1 MIIIKQIYTY
11 KMEQNREIR
20 SIARAFTTNGRTVS
34 GYAIR
39 FNEDSAFMGFTERI
53 NPSALP
59 ASMLENADI
68 FAYFNHD
75 WSKVLART
83 PNSLKLDLRDDG
95 LYYEF
100 EAPNTQDGNDLLEH
114 IKRGEMYGTSFAF
127 SLPEDGSG
135 EVWTKQEDGTYMREI
150 IMFDALYEISPVYT
164 PAYPT
169 TSVSARCLEHVRKLE
184 EQNMKEDEKDELEKD
199 KPQNEESKADES
211 KEQEKQKEQDKPV
224 ESVES
229 ESCESKPDESKS
241 CGDKPDESKS
251 CGDKPDE
258 TKSCGDKPD
267 ECKSCDNEPD
277 EPDEPCEGPQ
287 CDKDDDYKENIS
299 NRNKMK
305 KQFSLLKAINDIA
318 NNNSLDAVS
327 RAVINAGAD
336 EMRSAGQS
344 FSGQIQLP
352 VESRAAVTVTNEHDD
367 VIEVQ
372 FADLLTPLRA
382 KNVLVAAG
390 AKYMSGLIGDVQVP
404 IMGAGNVTWEGEV
417 ASAKEA
423 GYTFTSKKLQP
434 KRLTAYVDISKQFL
448 VQDSIGAEQAI
459 RADIVAAIN
468 SKLEST
474 ILGSAQGST
483 TTPAGIFYG
492 QTPKKITTFKDI
504 CDLEASIEDA
514 NVIGEC
520 KYVMSNKAKAALR
533 NMPKSSKSTQLVMEN
548 GEVDGTP
555 VLNTSNVEAQNIAY
569 GDWNN
574 LAIGQWGSIDLVV
587 DPYTLAKDGQVRIVI
602 NAFFDAVTLRPEA
615 FAFGTTQNG

>member
-1 MIIIKQIYTY
+1 
-11 KMEQNREIR
+11 MEQNREIR
-20 SIARAFTTNGRTVS
+20 SIARTFTTNGRTVS

-53 NPSALP
+53 SPSALP

-83 PNSLKLDLRDDG
+83 PNSLKLDLRNDG

-135 EVWTKQEDGTYMREI
+135 EVWTKQEDGTYLREI

-169 TSVSARCLEHVRKLE
+169 TSVSARCLEYVRNTE

-199 KPQNEESKADES
+199 NPQNEESKTNES
-211 KEQEKQKEQDKPV
+211 EEQEKQKEQDKPV
-224 ESVES
+224 ESAESKSYES
-229 ESCESKPDESKS
+229 EPDESKPDESKPDES
-241 CGDKPDESKS
+241 KACGVKPDESKS
-251 CGDKPDE
+251 
-258 TKSCGDKPD
+258 S
-267 ECKSCDNEPD
+267 DNEPD
-277 EPDEPCEGPQ
+277 EQDEPDEPD
-287 CDKDDDYKENIS
+287 DKDDDYKENIS

-318 NNNSLDAVS
+318 NNRSLDAAS
-327 RAVINAGAD
+327 QAVINAGAD

-352 VESRAAVTVTNEHDD
+352 VESRAAVTVTDEHDD
-367 VIEVQ
+367 VIEVE

-533 NMPKSSKSTQLVMEN
+533 NMAKSSKSTQLVMEN

-574 LAIGQWGSIDLVV
+574 LAIGQWGAIDLVV

-602 NAFFDAVTLRPEA
+602 NAFFDAITLRPEA
-615 FAFGTTQNG
+615 FAFGTTQTA

>member
-1 MIIIKQIYTY
+1 
-11 KMEQNREIR
+11 MEQNREIR
-20 SIARAFTTNGRTVS
+20 SIARAFTTNGRIVS

-53 NPSALP
+53 SPSALP

-83 PNSLKLDLRDDG
+83 PNSLKLDLRSDG

-135 EVWTKQEDGTYMREI
+135 EVWTKQEDGTYLREI
-150 IMFDALYEISPVYT
+150 VMFDALYEISPVYT

-184 EQNMKEDEKDELEKD
+184 EQNMNEDDKLKDGKSVDEPKD
-199 KPQNEESKADES
+199 TSMDEPKDNENK
-211 KEQEKQKEQDKPV
+211 KEQDKPV
-224 ESVES
+224 ESVDSKSCETKPDES
-229 ESCESKPDESKS
+229 KSYDNDQDESKPDESKS
-241 CGDKPDESKS
+241 Y
-251 CGDKPDE
+251 
-258 TKSCGDKPD
+258 
-267 ECKSCDNEPD
+267 DNEPD
-277 EPDEPCEGPQ
+277 DMDDPDEPY
-287 CDKDDDYKENIS
+287 DKDDDYKENIS

-318 NNNSLDAVS
+318 NNRSLDAAS
-327 RAVINAGAD
+327 QAVINAGAD

-352 VESRAAVTVTNEHDD
+352 VESRAAVTVTDEHDD
-367 VIEVQ
+367 VIEVE

-533 NMPKSSKSTQLVMEN
+533 NMPKSTKSTQLVMEN

-574 LAIGQWGSIDLVV
+574 LAIGQWGAIDLVV

-615 FAFGTTQNG
+615 FAFGTTQNA

>member
-1 MIIIKQIYTY
+1 
-11 KMEQNREIR
+11 MEQNREIR

-59 ASMLENADI
+59 SSMLENADI

-83 PNSLKLDLRDDG
+83 PKSLKLDLRDDG

-169 TSVSARCLEHVRKLE
+169 TSVSARCLEYVRNTE
-184 EQNMKEDEKDELEKD
+184 EQNMKEDEKDELEAGKT
-199 KPQNEESKADES
+199 ADPNES

-241 CGDKPDESKS
+241 CGDKPDE
-251 CGDKPDE
+251 

-267 ECKSCDNEPD
+267 ESKSCDNEPD

-318 NNNSLDAVS
+318 HNRSLDAVS
-327 RAVINAGAD
+327 QAVINAGAD

-344 FSGQIQLP
+344 FTGQIQLP
-352 VESRAAVTVTNEHDD
+352 VESRAAVTVTDEHDD

-423 GYTFTSKKLQP
+423 GYTFSSKKLQP

>member
-1 MIIIKQIYTY
+1 
-11 KMEQNREIR
+11 MEQNREIR

-53 NPSALP
+53 SPSALP

-135 EVWTKQEDGTYMREI
+135 EVWTKQEDGTYLREI
-150 IMFDALYEISPVYT
+150 VMFDALYEISPVYT

-169 TSVSARCLEHVRKLE
+169 TSVSARCLEYVRKLE
-184 EQNMKEDEKDELEKD
+184 EQNMNEDDKLKDGKSVDEPKD
-199 KPQNEESKADES
+199 TSMDEPKDNENK
-211 KEQEKQKEQDKPV
+211 KEQDKPV
-224 ESVES
+224 ESVDSKSCETKPDES
-229 ESCESKPDESKS
+229 KSYDNDQDESKPDESKS
-241 CGDKPDESKS
+241 Y
-251 CGDKPDE
+251 
-258 TKSCGDKPD
+258 
-267 ECKSCDNEPD
+267 DNEPD
-277 EPDEPCEGPQ
+277 DMDDPDEPY
-287 CDKDDDYKENIS
+287 DKDDDYKENIS

-318 NNNSLDAVS
+318 NNRSLDAAS
-327 RAVINAGAD
+327 QAVINAGAD

-352 VESRAAVTVTNEHDD
+352 VESRAAVTVTDEHDD
-367 VIEVQ
+367 VIEVE

-533 NMPKSSKSTQLVMEN
+533 NMAKSSKSTQLVMEN

-574 LAIGQWGSIDLVV
+574 LAIGQWGAIDLVV

-615 FAFGTTQNG
+615 FAFGTTQNA

>member
-1 MIIIKQIYTY
+1 
-11 KMEQNREIR
+11 MEQNREIR

-53 NPSALP
+53 SPSALP

-83 PNSLKLDLRDDG
+83 PKSLKLDLRNDG

-135 EVWTKQEDGTYMREI
+135 EVWTKQEDGTYLREI
-150 IMFDALYEISPVYT
+150 VMFDALYEISPVYT

-169 TSVSARCLEHVRKLE
+169 TSVSARCLEYVRNTE
-184 EQNMKEDEKDELEKD
+184 EQNMKENEKDELEKD
-199 KPQNEESKADES
+199 KPSEPNESQDN
-211 KEQEKQKEQDKPV
+211 EKQKEQDKPV
-224 ESVES
+224 ESAES
-229 ESCESKPDESKS
+229 KSCESDPDESKPDESKS
-241 CGDKPDESKS
+241 CGYKPDETKACGDKPDESKS
-251 CGDKPDE
+251 C
-258 TKSCGDKPD
+258 
-267 ECKSCDNEPD
+267 DNEPD
-277 EPDEPCEGPQ
+277 EMDEPCEGPQ

-318 NNNSLDAVS
+318 NNRSLDAVS
-327 RAVINAGAD
+327 QAVINAGAD

-417 ASAKEA
+417 ASAQEA

-492 QTPKKITTFKDI
+492 QTPKTITTFKDI

-615 FAFGTTQNG
+615 FAFGTTQNA

>member
-1 MIIIKQIYTY
+1 
-11 KMEQNREIR
+11 MEQNREIR

-53 NPSALP
+53 SPSALP

-83 PNSLKLDLRDDG
+83 PNSLKLDLRNDG

-150 IMFDALYEISPVYT
+150 IMFETIYEISPVYT

-169 TSVSARCLEHVRKLE
+169 TSVSARCLEYVRNTE

-199 KPQNEESKADES
+199 NPQNEESKANES
-211 KEQEKQKEQDKPV
+211 EEQEKQKEQDKPV
-224 ESVES
+224 ESTES
-229 ESCESKPDESKS
+229 KSCESDKDESKS
-241 CGDKPDESKS
+241 CGNEPDEQKS
-251 CGDKPDE
+251 CG
-258 TKSCGDKPD
+258 
-267 ECKSCDNEPD
+267 NEPD
-277 EPDEPCEGPQ
+277 EPKDEYKQMEEPQ
-287 CDKDDDYKENIS
+287 PDKDEDKKENIS

-318 NNNSLDAVS
+318 NNRSLDAAS
-327 RAVINAGAD
+327 QAVINAGAD

-352 VESRAAVTVTNEHDD
+352 VESRAAVTVTDEHDD
-367 VIEVQ
+367 VIEVE

-417 ASAKEA
+417 ASAQEA

-492 QTPKKITTFKDI
+492 KSPKTITTFKDI

-574 LAIGQWGSIDLVV
+574 LAIGQWGAIDLVV

>member
-1 MIIIKQIYTY
+1 
-11 KMEQNREIR
+11 MEQNREIR

-53 NPSALP
+53 SPSALP

-75 WSKVLART
+75 WGKVLART
-83 PNSLKLDLRDDG
+83 PNSLKLDLRSDG

-135 EVWTKQEDGTYMREI
+135 EVWTKQEDGTYLREI
-150 IMFDALYEISPVYT
+150 VMFDTLYEISPVYT

-169 TSVSARCLEHVRKLE
+169 TSVSARCLEYVRKLE
-184 EQNMKEDEKDELEKD
+184 EQNMNEDDKLKDGKQVDEPKD
-199 KPQNEESKADES
+199 TSMDEPKDNENK
-211 KEQEKQKEQDKPV
+211 KEQYKPV
-224 ESVES
+224 ESVDS
-229 ESCESKPDESKS
+229 KSCETEPDESKS
-241 CGDKPDESKS
+241 CGNEPDESKPDESKS

-258 TKSCGDKPD
+258 TKSC
-267 ECKSCDNEPD
+267 DNEPD
-277 EPDEPCEGPQ
+277 EPDEPY
-287 CDKDDDYKENIS
+287 DKDDDYKENIS

-318 NNNSLDAVS
+318 NNRSLDAVS
-327 RAVINAGAD
+327 QAVINAGAD

-352 VESRAAVTVTNEHDD
+352 VESRAAVTVTDEHDD
-367 VIEVQ
+367 VIEVE

-434 KRLTAYVDISKQFL
+434 KRLTAYVDISTQFL
-448 VQDSIGAEQAI
+448 VQDSIRAEQAI

-492 QTPKKITTFKDI
+492 KTPKKITTFKDI

-533 NMPKSSKSTQLVMEN
+533 NMAKSNKSTQLVMEN

-574 LAIGQWGSIDLVV
+574 LAIGQWGSIDLIV

-615 FAFGTTQNG
+615 FAFGTTQTA

>member
-1 MIIIKQIYTY
+1 
-11 KMEQNREIR
+11 MEQNREIR

-169 TSVSARCLEHVRKLE
+169 TSVSARCLEYVRNTE

-199 KPQNEESKADES
+199 KSNASE
-211 KEQEKQKEQDKPV
+211 EQEKQKEQDKPV

-241 CGDKPDESKS
+241 CGDKPDE
-251 CGDKPDE
+251 

-267 ECKSCDNEPD
+267 ESKSCDNDPDDPD
-277 EPDEPCEGPQ
+277 EMDEPCEGPQ

-318 NNNSLDAVS
+318 HNRSLDAVS
-327 RAVINAGAD
+327 QAVINAGAD

-344 FSGQIQLP
+344 FTGQIQLP
-352 VESRAAVTVTNEHDD
+352 VESRAAVTVTDEHDD

-423 GYTFTSKKLQP
+423 GYTFSSKKLQP

-474 ILGSAQGST
+474 ILGSAQGNT

>member
-1 MIIIKQIYTY
+1 
-11 KMEQNREIR
+11 MEQNREIR

-53 NPSALP
+53 SPSALP

-83 PNSLKLDLRDDG
+83 PNSLKLDLRNDG

-169 TSVSARCLEHVRKLE
+169 TSVSARCLEYVRNTE
-184 EQNMKEDEKDELEKD
+184 EQNM
-199 KPQNEESKADES
+199 NEEDKLKDGKPVDEPKDTS
-211 KEQEKQKEQDKPV
+211 MDEPKDDENKKEQDKPV

-229 ESCESKPDESKS
+229 KSDDDKDE
-241 CGDKPDESKS
+241 DEQNDAQPK
-251 CGDKPDE
+251 
-258 TKSCGDKPD
+258 
-267 ECKSCDNEPD
+267 D
-277 EPDEPCEGPQ
+277 EPKADQDQPSEEPQP
-287 CDKDDDYKENIS
+287 DKDEDKKENIS

-318 NNNSLDAVS
+318 NNRSLDAAS
-327 RAVINAGAD
+327 QAVINAGAD

-352 VESRAAVTVTNEHDD
+352 VESRAAVTVTDEHDD
-367 VIEVQ
+367 VIEVE

-417 ASAKEA
+417 ASAQEA

-492 QTPKKITTFKDI
+492 QSPKTITTFKDI

-574 LAIGQWGSIDLVV
+574 LAIGQWGAIDLVV

>member
-1 MIIIKQIYTY
+1 
-11 KMEQNREIR
+11 MEQNREIR

-184 EQNMKEDEKDELEKD
+184 EQNMKEDEKDKMEAGKT
-199 KPQNEESKADES
+199 ADPNES

-241 CGDKPDESKS
+241 CGDKPDE
-251 CGDKPDE
+251 

-267 ECKSCDNEPD
+267 ESKSCDNDMDEPD
-277 EPDEPCEGPQ
+277 EPDDQDEPCEGPK

-318 NNNSLDAVS
+318 NNRSLDAVS
-327 RAVINAGAD
+327 QAVINAGAD

-352 VESRAAVTVTNEHDD
+352 VESRAAVTVTDEHDD

-423 GYTFTSKKLQP
+423 GYTFSSKKLQP

-492 QTPKKITTFKDI
+492 QSPKKITTFKDI

-602 NAFFDAVTLRPEA
+602 NAFFDAITLRPEA

>member
-1 MIIIKQIYTY
+1 
-11 KMEQNREIR
+11 MEQNREIR

-169 TSVSARCLEHVRKLE
+169 TSVSARCLEYVRNTE
-184 EQNMKEDEKDELEKD
+184 EQNMKEDEKDEMEAGKT
-199 KPQNEESKADES
+199 ADPNES

-241 CGDKPDESKS
+241 CGDKPDE
-251 CGDKPDE
+251 

-267 ECKSCDNEPD
+267 ESKSCNNDPDEMDEPD

-318 NNNSLDAVS
+318 NNRSLDAVS
-327 RAVINAGAD
+327 QAVINAGAD

-352 VESRAAVTVTNEHDD
+352 VESRAAVTVTDEHDD

-492 QTPKKITTFKDI
+492 QTPKTIATFKDI

>member
-1 MIIIKQIYTY
+1 
-11 KMEQNREIR
+11 MEQNREIR

-53 NPSALP
+53 SPSALP

-83 PNSLKLDLRDDG
+83 PNSLKLDLRNDG

-184 EQNMKEDEKDELEKD
+184 EQNMKEDEKDEMEAGKT
-199 KPQNEESKADES
+199 ADPNES

-241 CGDKPDESKS
+241 Y
-251 CGDKPDE
+251 
-258 TKSCGDKPD
+258 
-267 ECKSCDNEPD
+267 DNEPD
-277 EPDEPCEGPQ
+277 EMDEPCEGPK

-318 NNNSLDAVS
+318 NNRSLDAVS
-327 RAVINAGAD
+327 QAVINAGAD

-352 VESRAAVTVTNEHDD
+352 VESRAAVTVTDEHDD

>member
-1 MIIIKQIYTY
+1 
-11 KMEQNREIR
+11 MEQNREIR

-241 CGDKPDESKS
+241 CGDKPDE
-251 CGDKPDE
+251 

-267 ECKSCDNEPD
+267 ESKSCDNEMDEPD

-318 NNNSLDAVS
+318 NNRSLDAVS
-327 RAVINAGAD
+327 QAVINAGAD

-352 VESRAAVTVTNEHDD
+352 VESRAAVTVTDEHDD

-423 GYTFTSKKLQP
+423 GYTFSSKKLQP

-555 VLNTSNVEAQNIAY
+555 VLNTSNIEAQNIAY

>member
-1 MIIIKQIYTY
+1 
-11 KMEQNREIR
+11 MEQNREIR

-169 TSVSARCLEHVRKLE
+169 TSVSARCLEYVRNTE
-184 EQNMKEDEKDELEKD
+184 EQNMKEDEKDEMEAGKT
-199 KPQNEESKADES
+199 ADPNES

-241 CGDKPDESKS
+241 CV
-251 CGDKPDE
+251 DKPDE
-258 TKSCGDKPD
+258 TKSCESKPD
-267 ECKSCDNEPD
+267 ESKSCDNDPDEMD
-277 EPDEPCEGPQ
+277 EPDEPCEGPK

-318 NNNSLDAVS
+318 NNRSLDAVS
-327 RAVINAGAD
+327 QAVINAGAD

-615 FAFGTTQNG
+615 FAFGTTQNS

>member
-1 MIIIKQIYTY
+1 
-11 KMEQNREIR
+11 MEQNREIR

-169 TSVSARCLEHVRKLE
+169 TSVSARCLEYVRNTE

-229 ESCESKPDESKS
+229 ESCESKPDE
-241 CGDKPDESKS
+241 
-251 CGDKPDE
+251 
-258 TKSCGDKPD
+258 TKSCDY
-267 ECKSCDNEPD
+267 EPD
-277 EPDEPCEGPQ
+277 EMDEPDDKYDHD
-287 CDKDDDYKENIS
+287 DKDDDYKENIS

-318 NNNSLDAVS
+318 NNRSLDAVS
-327 RAVINAGAD
+327 QAVINAGAD

-352 VESRAAVTVTNEHDD
+352 VESRAAVTVTDEHDD

-492 QTPKKITTFKDI
+492 QSPKTIATFKDI

-602 NAFFDAVTLRPEA
+602 NAFFDAITLRPEA

>member
-1 MIIIKQIYTY
+1 
-11 KMEQNREIR
+11 MEQNREIR

-53 NPSALP
+53 SPSALP

-75 WSKVLART
+75 WGKVLART
-83 PNSLKLDLRDDG
+83 PNSLKLDLRSDG

-135 EVWTKQEDGTYMREI
+135 EVWTKQEDGTYLREI
-150 IMFDALYEISPVYT
+150 VMFDALYEISPVYT

-169 TSVSARCLEHVRKLE
+169 TSVSARCLEYVRKLE
-184 EQNMKEDEKDELEKD
+184 EQNMNEDDKLKDGKQVDEPKD
-199 KPQNEESKADES
+199 TSMDEPKDNENK
-211 KEQEKQKEQDKPV
+211 KEQDKPV
-224 ESVES
+224 ESVDS
-229 ESCESKPDESKS
+229 KSCETEPDESKS
-241 CGDKPDESKS
+241 CGNEPDES
-251 CGDKPDE
+251 KPDE

-267 ECKSCDNEPD
+267 ETKSCDNEPD
-277 EPDEPCEGPQ
+277 DMDDQDEPY
-287 CDKDDDYKENIS
+287 DKDDDYKENIS

-318 NNNSLDAVS
+318 NNRSLDAVS
-327 RAVINAGAD
+327 QAVINAGAD

-352 VESRAAVTVTNEHDD
+352 VESRAAVTITNEHDD
-367 VIEVQ
+367 VVEVE

-434 KRLTAYVDISKQFL
+434 KRLTAYVDISTQFL

-533 NMPKSSKSTQLVMEN
+533 NMAKSSKSTQLVMEN

-615 FAFGTTQNG
+615 FAFGTTQTA

>member
-1 MIIIKQIYTY
+1 
-11 KMEQNREIR
+11 MEQNREIR

-53 NPSALP
+53 SPSALP

-169 TSVSARCLEHVRKLE
+169 TSVSARCLEYVRNTE
-184 EQNMKEDEKDELEKD
+184 EQNMKEDEKDEMEAGKT
-199 KPQNEESKADES
+199 ADPNES

-241 CGDKPDESKS
+241 CV
-251 CGDKPDE
+251 
-258 TKSCGDKPD
+258 
-267 ECKSCDNEPD
+267 NEPD
-277 EPDEPCEGPQ
+277 EMDEPDDKYEPD
-287 CDKDDDYKENIS
+287 DKDDDYKENIS

-318 NNNSLDAVS
+318 NNRSLDAVS
-327 RAVINAGAD
+327 QAVINAGAD

-417 ASAKEA
+417 ASAQEA

-474 ILGSAQGST
+474 ILGSAQGNT

>member
-1 MIIIKQIYTY
+1 
-11 KMEQNREIR
+11 MEQNREIR

-169 TSVSARCLEHVRKLE
+169 TSVSARCLEYVRNTE
-184 EQNMKEDEKDELEKD
+184 EQNMKEDEKDEMEAGKT
-199 KPQNEESKADES
+199 ADPNES

-241 CGDKPDESKS
+241 CGDKPDETKS

-258 TKSCGDKPD
+258 TKSC
-267 ECKSCDNEPD
+267 DNEPD
-277 EPDEPCEGPQ
+277 EIDEPCEGPQ

-318 NNNSLDAVS
+318 NNRSLDAVS
-327 RAVINAGAD
+327 QAVINAGAD

-352 VESRAAVTVTNEHDD
+352 VESRAAVTVTDEHDD

-417 ASAKEA
+417 ASAQEA

-492 QTPKKITTFKDI
+492 QSPKTIATFKDI

>member
-1 MIIIKQIYTY
+1 
-11 KMEQNREIR
+11 MEQNREIR

-53 NPSALP
+53 SPSALP

-83 PNSLKLDLRDDG
+83 PNSLKLDLRNDG

-135 EVWTKQEDGTYMREI
+135 EVWTKQEDGTYLREI

-169 TSVSARCLEHVRKLE
+169 TSVSARCLEYVRNTE

-199 KPQNEESKADES
+199 KPTEPNESQDN
-211 KEQEKQKEQDKPV
+211 EKQKEQDKPV
-224 ESVES
+224 ESVNS
-229 ESCESKPDESKS
+229 KSCESEPDESKS
-241 CGDKPDESKS
+241 CGDKQDESKSCGNKPDESKS
-251 CGDKPDE
+251 C
-258 TKSCGDKPD
+258 
-267 ECKSCDNEPD
+267 DNDMDEPD
-277 EPDEPCEGPQ
+277 DTDEPCEGPK
-287 CDKDDDYKENIS
+287 CGKDDDYKENIS

-318 NNNSLDAVS
+318 NNRSLDAAS
-327 RAVINAGAD
+327 QAVINAGAD

-352 VESRAAVTVTNEHDD
+352 VESRAAVTVTDEHDD
-367 VIEVQ
+367 VIEVE

-417 ASAKEA
+417 ASAQEA

-492 QTPKKITTFKDI
+492 QSPKTITTFKDI

-574 LAIGQWGSIDLVV
+574 LAIGQWGAIDLVV

-602 NAFFDAVTLRPEA
+602 NAFFDAITLRPEA

>member
-1 MIIIKQIYTY
+1 
-11 KMEQNREIR
+11 MEQNREIR

-53 NPSALP
+53 SPSALP

-83 PNSLKLDLRDDG
+83 PNSLKLDLRNDG

-135 EVWTKQEDGTYMREI
+135 EVWTKQEDGTYLREI
-150 IMFDALYEISPVYT
+150 VMFDALYEISPVYT

-169 TSVSARCLEHVRKLE
+169 TSVSARCLEYVRNTE
-184 EQNMKEDEKDELEKD
+184 EQNMKEDKKDELEKD
-199 KPQNEESKADES
+199 NPQNEESKVNES
-211 KEQEKQKEQDKPV
+211 EEQEKQKEQDKPV
-224 ESVES
+224 ESA
-229 ESCESKPDESKS
+229 ESKS
-241 CGDKPDESKS
+241 CESEPDESKS

-258 TKSCGDKPD
+258 TKSC
-267 ECKSCDNEPD
+267 DNEPD
-277 EPDEPCEGPQ
+277 EPCEEPQP
-287 CDKDDDYKENIS
+287 DKDDDYKENIS

-318 NNNSLDAVS
+318 NNRSLDAAS
-327 RAVINAGAD
+327 QAVINAGAD

-367 VIEVQ
+367 VIEVE

-417 ASAKEA
+417 ASAQEA

-474 ILGSAQGST
+474 ILGSAAGST

-492 QTPKKITTFKDI
+492 QSPKTITTFKDI

-574 LAIGQWGSIDLVV
+574 LAIGQWGAIDLVI

>member
-1 MIIIKQIYTY
+1 
-11 KMEQNREIR
+11 MEQNREIR

-184 EQNMKEDEKDELEKD
+184 EQNMKEDEKDEMEAGKT
-199 KPQNEESKADES
+199 ADPNES

-241 CGDKPDESKS
+241 CV
-251 CGDKPDE
+251 
-258 TKSCGDKPD
+258 
-267 ECKSCDNEPD
+267 NEPD
-277 EPDEPCEGPQ
+277 EMDEPDDKYEPD
-287 CDKDDDYKENIS
+287 DKDDDYKENIS

-318 NNNSLDAVS
+318 NNRSLDAVS
-327 RAVINAGAD
+327 QAVINAGAD

-344 FSGQIQLP
+344 FCGQIQLP

-417 ASAKEA
+417 ASAQEA

-474 ILGSAQGST
+474 ILGSAQGNT

>member
-1 MIIIKQIYTY
+1 M
-11 KMEQNREIR
+11 
-20 SIARAFTTNGRTVS
+20 
-34 GYAIR
+34 
-39 FNEDSAFMGFTERI
+39 D
-53 NPSALP
+53 
-59 ASMLENADI
+59 
-68 FAYFNHD
+68 
-75 WSKVLART
+75 
-83 PNSLKLDLRDDG
+83 
-95 LYYEF
+95 
-100 EAPNTQDGNDLLEH
+100 
-114 IKRGEMYGTSFAF
+114 
-127 SLPEDGSG
+127 
-135 EVWTKQEDGTYMREI
+135 
-150 IMFDALYEISPVYT
+150 
-164 PAYPT
+164 
-169 TSVSARCLEHVRKLE
+169 
-184 EQNMKEDEKDELEKD
+184 
-199 KPQNEESKADES
+199 
-211 KEQEKQKEQDKPV
+211 
-224 ESVES
+224 
-229 ESCESKPDESKS
+229 
-241 CGDKPDESKS
+241 
-251 CGDKPDE
+251 
-258 TKSCGDKPD
+258 
-267 ECKSCDNEPD
+267 EPD

-318 NNNSLDAVS
+318 HNRSLDAAS
-327 RAVINAGAD
+327 QAVINAGAD

-344 FSGQIQLP
+344 FCGQIQLP
-352 VESRAAVTVTNEHDD
+352 VESRAAVTVTDEHDD

-417 ASAKEA
+417 ASAQEA

>member
-1 MIIIKQIYTY
+1 
-11 KMEQNREIR
+11 MEQNREIR

-53 NPSALP
+53 SPSALP

-83 PNSLKLDLRDDG
+83 PNSLKLDLRSDG

-135 EVWTKQEDGTYMREI
+135 EVWTKQEDGTYLREI
-150 IMFDALYEISPVYT
+150 VMFDALYEISPVYT

-184 EQNMKEDEKDELEKD
+184 EQNMNEDDKLKDGKSVDEPKD
-199 KPQNEESKADES
+199 TSMDEPKDNENK
-211 KEQEKQKEQDKPV
+211 KEQDKPV
-224 ESVES
+224 ESV
-229 ESCESKPDESKS
+229 DSKS
-241 CGDKPDESKS
+241 CETEPDESKS

-258 TKSCGDKPD
+258 TKSC
-267 ECKSCDNEPD
+267 DNEPD
-277 EPDEPCEGPQ
+277 EPDDPDEPY
-287 CDKDDDYKENIS
+287 DKDDDYKENIS

-318 NNNSLDAVS
+318 NNRSLDAAS
-327 RAVINAGAD
+327 QAVINAGAD

-352 VESRAAVTVTNEHDD
+352 VESRAAVTVTDEHDD
-367 VIEVQ
+367 VIEVE

-533 NMPKSSKSTQLVMEN
+533 NMAKSTKSTQLVMEN

-574 LAIGQWGSIDLVV
+574 LAIGQWGAIDLVV

-615 FAFGTTQNG
+615 FAFGTTQNA

>member
-1 MIIIKQIYTY
+1 
-11 KMEQNREIR
+11 MEQNREIR

-169 TSVSARCLEHVRKLE
+169 TSVSARCLEYVRNTE
-184 EQNMKEDEKDELEKD
+184 EQNMKEDEKDEMEAGKTAD
-199 KPQNEESKADES
+199 QNES

-241 CGDKPDESKS
+241 CGDKPDE
-251 CGDKPDE
+251 

-267 ECKSCDNEPD
+267 ESKSCDNEMDEPD

-352 VESRAAVTVTNEHDD
+352 VESRAAVTVTDEHDD

>member
-1 MIIIKQIYTY
+1 
-11 KMEQNREIR
+11 MEQNREIR

-53 NPSALP
+53 SPSALP

-83 PNSLKLDLRDDG
+83 PKSLKLDLRNDG

-135 EVWTKQEDGTYMREI
+135 EVWTKQEDGTYLREI
-150 IMFDALYEISPVYT
+150 VMFDALYEISPVYT

-169 TSVSARCLEHVRKLE
+169 TSVSARCLEYVRNTE
-184 EQNMKEDEKDELEKD
+184 EQNMKENEKDELEKD
-199 KPQNEESKADES
+199 KPSEPNESQDN
-211 KEQEKQKEQDKPV
+211 EKQKEQDKPV
-224 ESVES
+224 ESAES
-229 ESCESKPDESKS
+229 KSCESDPDESKPDESKS
-241 CGDKPDESKS
+241 CGYKPDETKACGDKPDESKS
-251 CGDKPDE
+251 C
-258 TKSCGDKPD
+258 
-267 ECKSCDNEPD
+267 DNEPD
-277 EPDEPCEGPQ
+277 EMDEPCEGPQ

-318 NNNSLDAVS
+318 NNRSLDAVS
-327 RAVINAGAD
+327 QAVINAGAD

-615 FAFGTTQNG
+615 FAFGTTQNA

>member
-1 MIIIKQIYTY
+1 
-11 KMEQNREIR
+11 MEQNREIR

-53 NPSALP
+53 SPSALP

-83 PNSLKLDLRDDG
+83 PNSLKLDLRNDG

-135 EVWTKQEDGTYMREI
+135 EVWTKQEDGTYLREI

-169 TSVSARCLEHVRKLE
+169 TSVSARCLEYVRNTE
-184 EQNMKEDEKDELEKD
+184 EQNMNEEDKLKDGKPVDEPKDKSMDEPKDEENK
-199 KPQNEESKADES
+199 
-211 KEQEKQKEQDKPV
+211 KEQDKPV
-224 ESVES
+224 ESA
-229 ESCESKPDESKS
+229 ESKS
-241 CGDKPDESKS
+241 CESDKDECKS

-258 TKSCGDKPD
+258 TKSCGPDKD
-267 ECKSCDNEPD
+267 ESKSCD
-277 EPDEPCEGPQ
+277 EPDEMDEPDDPDDKY
-287 CDKDDDYKENIS
+287 DKDDDYKENIS

-318 NNNSLDAVS
+318 NNRSLDAAS
-327 RAVINAGAD
+327 QAVINAGAD

-352 VESRAAVTVTNEHDD
+352 VESRAAVTVTDEHDD
-367 VIEVQ
+367 VIEVE

-417 ASAKEA
+417 ASAQEA

-474 ILGSAQGST
+474 MLGSAAGST

-492 QTPKKITTFKDI
+492 QSPKTIATFKDI

-533 NMPKSSKSTQLVMEN
+533 NIPKSSKSTQLVMEN

-574 LAIGQWGSIDLVV
+574 LAIGQWGAIDLVV

-602 NAFFDAVTLRPEA
+602 NAFFDAITLRPEA

>member
-1 MIIIKQIYTY
+1 
-11 KMEQNREIR
+11 MEQNREIR

-241 CGDKPDESKS
+241 CGDKPDE
-251 CGDKPDE
+251 
-258 TKSCGDKPD
+258 
-267 ECKSCDNEPD
+267 CKSCDNDPDESKSCGNEPD
-277 EPDEPCEGPQ
+277 EMDEPDDKYDPD
-287 CDKDDDYKENIS
+287 DKDDDYKENIS

-318 NNNSLDAVS
+318 NNRSLDAVS
-327 RAVINAGAD
+327 QAVINAGAD

-352 VESRAAVTVTNEHDD
+352 VESRAAVTVTDEHDD

-404 IMGAGNVTWEGEV
+404 IMGAGNVTWEGEI

>member
-1 MIIIKQIYTY
+1 
-11 KMEQNREIR
+11 MEQNREIR

-169 TSVSARCLEHVRKLE
+169 TSVSARCLEYVRNTE

-241 CGDKPDESKS
+241 CGDKPDETKS

-267 ECKSCDNEPD
+267 ESKSCDNEPDEMD

-318 NNNSLDAVS
+318 NNRSLDAVS
-327 RAVINAGAD
+327 QAVINAGAD

-352 VESRAAVTVTNEHDD
+352 VESRAAVTVTDEHDD

-520 KYVMSNKAKAALR
+520 KYEMSNKAKAALR

>member
-1 MIIIKQIYTY
+1 
-11 KMEQNREIR
+11 MEQNREIR

-53 NPSALP
+53 SPSALP

-150 IMFDALYEISPVYT
+150 ILFDALYEISPVYT

-241 CGDKPDESKS
+241 CGDKPDE
-251 CGDKPDE
+251 
-258 TKSCGDKPD
+258 TKSCGDKLD
-267 ECKSCDNEPD
+267 ESKSCDNDPDESKSCGNEPD

-318 NNNSLDAVS
+318 NNRSLDAVS
-327 RAVINAGAD
+327 QAVINAGAD

-352 VESRAAVTVTNEHDD
+352 VESRAAVTVTDEHDD

-492 QTPKKITTFKDI
+492 QSPKTIATFKDI

-602 NAFFDAVTLRPEA
+602 NAFFDAITLRPEA

>member
-1 MIIIKQIYTY
+1 
-11 KMEQNREIR
+11 MEQNREIR

-199 KPQNEESKADES
+199 KTQNEESKADES

-229 ESCESKPDESKS
+229 ESCESKPDESKLAEAKSDESKS

-251 CGDKPDE
+251 C
-258 TKSCGDKPD
+258 
-267 ECKSCDNEPD
+267 DNEPD
-277 EPDEPCEGPQ
+277 EMDDPDDKYDHD
-287 CDKDDDYKENIS
+287 DKDDDYKENIS

-318 NNNSLDAVS
+318 NNRSLDAVS
-327 RAVINAGAD
+327 QAVINAGAD

-352 VESRAAVTVTNEHDD
+352 VESRAAVTVTDEHDD

>member
-1 MIIIKQIYTY
+1 
-11 KMEQNREIR
+11 MEQNREIR

-53 NPSALP
+53 SPSALP

-75 WSKVLART
+75 WGKVLART

-135 EVWTKQEDGTYMREI
+135 EVWTKQEDGTYLREI
-150 IMFDALYEISPVYT
+150 VMFDALHEISPVYT

-169 TSVSARCLEHVRKLE
+169 TSVSARCLEYVRNTE
-184 EQNMKEDEKDELEKD
+184 QQNMKEEDKLKDGKSVDEPKDTSMDEQKDE
-199 KPQNEESKADES
+199 
-211 KEQEKQKEQDKPV
+211 EKQKEQDKPV

-229 ESCESKPDESKS
+229 ES

-258 TKSCGDKPD
+258 TKSCY
-267 ECKSCDNEPD
+267 NEPD
-277 EPDEPCEGPQ
+277 EMDEPCEGPQ
-287 CDKDDDYKENIS
+287 CDKDDDKKENIS

-318 NNNSLDAVS
+318 HNRSLDAAS
-327 RAVINAGAD
+327 QAVINAGAD

-344 FSGQIQLP
+344 FCGQIQLP
-352 VESRAAVTVTNEHDD
+352 VESRAAVTVTDEHDD
-367 VIEVQ
+367 VIEVE

-423 GYTFTSKKLQP
+423 GYTFSSKKLQP

>member
-1 MIIIKQIYTY
+1 
-11 KMEQNREIR
+11 MEQNREIR

-241 CGDKPDESKS
+241 CGDKPDE
-251 CGDKPDE
+251 
-258 TKSCGDKPD
+258 T
-267 ECKSCDNEPD
+267 KSCDNEPD
-277 EPDEPCEGPQ
+277 EMDEPDDKYDHD
-287 CDKDDDYKENIS
+287 DKDDDYKENIS

-305 KQFSLLKAINDIA
+305 KQFSLLKAINAIA
-318 NNNSLDAVS
+318 DNRSLDAVS
-327 RAVINAGAD
+327 QAVINAGAD

>member
-1 MIIIKQIYTY
+1 
-11 KMEQNREIR
+11 MEQNREIR

-53 NPSALP
+53 SPSALP

-83 PNSLKLDLRDDG
+83 PNSLKLDLRNDG

-135 EVWTKQEDGTYMREI
+135 EVWTKQEDGTYLREI
-150 IMFDALYEISPVYT
+150 VMFDALYEISPVYT

-169 TSVSARCLEHVRKLE
+169 TSVSARCLEYVRNTE

-199 KPQNEESKADES
+199 NTQNEESKANES
-211 KEQEKQKEQDKPV
+211 EEQEKQKEQDKPV

-229 ESCESKPDESKS
+229 ESCESKPDEQKYE
-241 CGDKPDESKS
+241 DKQIE
-251 CGDKPDE
+251 
-258 TKSCGDKPD
+258 
-267 ECKSCDNEPD
+267 EPSE
-277 EPDEPCEGPQ
+277 EPQP
-287 CDKDDDYKENIS
+287 DKDEDKKENIS

-318 NNNSLDAVS
+318 NNRSLDAAS
-327 RAVINAGAD
+327 QAVINAGAD

-352 VESRAAVTVTNEHDD
+352 VESRAAVTVTDEHDD
-367 VIEVQ
+367 VIEVE

-417 ASAKEA
+417 ASAQEA

-474 ILGSAQGST
+474 ILGSAAGST

-492 QTPKKITTFKDI
+492 QTPKTITTFKDI

-520 KYVMSNKAKAALR
+520 KYVVSNKAKAALR

-574 LAIGQWGSIDLVV
+574 LAIGQWGAIDLVV

>member
-1 MIIIKQIYTY
+1 
-11 KMEQNREIR
+11 MEQNREIR

-169 TSVSARCLEHVRKLE
+169 TSVSARCLEYVRNTE
-184 EQNMKEDEKDELEKD
+184 EQNMKEDEKDEMEAGKT
-199 KPQNEESKADES
+199 ADPNES

-229 ESCESKPDESKS
+229 ESCESKPDET
-241 CGDKPDESKS
+241 KS

-258 TKSCGDKPD
+258 TKSCGEKPD
-267 ECKSCDNEPD
+267 ESKSCDNEPD

-287 CDKDDDYKENIS
+287 CEKDDDYKENIS

-318 NNNSLDAVS
+318 NNRSLDAVS
-327 RAVINAGAD
+327 QAVINAGAD

-352 VESRAAVTVTNEHDD
+352 VESRAAVTVTDEHDD

-492 QTPKKITTFKDI
+492 QSPKTIATFKDI

>member
-1 MIIIKQIYTY
+1 
-11 KMEQNREIR
+11 MEQNREIR

-53 NPSALP
+53 SPSALP

-135 EVWTKQEDGTYMREI
+135 EVWTKQEDGTYLREI

-169 TSVSARCLEHVRKLE
+169 TSVSARCLEYVRNTE

-199 KPQNEESKADES
+199 NPQNEETKANES
-211 KEQEKQKEQDKPV
+211 EEQEKQKEQDKPV

-251 CGDKPDE
+251 F
-258 TKSCGDKPD
+258 
-267 ECKSCDNEPD
+267 DNEMDEPD
-277 EPDEPCEGPQ
+277 EPDEPCEEPQ
-287 CDKDDDYKENIS
+287 PDKDEDKKENIS

-318 NNNSLDAVS
+318 NNRSLDAAS
-327 RAVINAGAD
+327 QAVINAGAD

-352 VESRAAVTVTNEHDD
+352 VESRAAVTVTDEHDD
-367 VIEVQ
+367 VIEVE

-423 GYTFTSKKLQP
+423 GYTFSSKKLQP

-492 QTPKKITTFKDI
+492 KSPKTITTFKDI

-574 LAIGQWGSIDLVV
+574 LAIGQWGAIDLVV

>member
-1 MIIIKQIYTY
+1 
-11 KMEQNREIR
+11 MEQNREIR

-83 PNSLKLDLRDDG
+83 PNSLKLDLRNDG

-135 EVWTKQEDGTYMREI
+135 EVWTKQEDGTYLREI

-184 EQNMKEDEKDELEKD
+184 EQNMKEDEKDEMEAGKT
-199 KPQNEESKADES
+199 ADPNES

-229 ESCESKPDESKS
+229 ESCGDKPDESKS

-251 CGDKPDE
+251 CDNVKDE
-258 TKSCGDKPD
+258 S
-267 ECKSCDNEPD
+267 KSCDPD

-318 NNNSLDAVS
+318 NNRSLDAVS
-327 RAVINAGAD
+327 QAVINAGAD

-417 ASAKEA
+417 ASAQEA
-423 GYTFTSKKLQP
+423 GDTITSKKLQP

-448 VQDSIGAEQAI
+448 TQDSIGAEQAI

-602 NAFFDAVTLRPEA
+602 NAFFDAITLRPEA

>member
-1 MIIIKQIYTY
+1 
-11 KMEQNREIR
+11 MEQNREIR

-169 TSVSARCLEHVRKLE
+169 TSVSARCLEYVRNTE
-184 EQNMKEDEKDELEKD
+184 EQNMKEDEKDEMEAGKT
-199 KPQNEESKADES
+199 ADPNES

-229 ESCESKPDESKS
+229 ESCVDKPDESKS

-251 CGDKPDE
+251 CDSKPDE
-258 TKSCGDKPD
+258 S
-267 ECKSCDNEPD
+267 KSCDNEPD

-344 FSGQIQLP
+344 FCGQIQLP
-352 VESRAAVTVTNEHDD
+352 VESRAAVTVTDEHDD

-417 ASAKEA
+417 ASAQEA

>member
-1 MIIIKQIYTY
+1 
-11 KMEQNREIR
+11 MEQNREIR

-53 NPSALP
+53 SPSSLP

-83 PNSLKLDLRDDG
+83 PNSLKLDLRNDG

-135 EVWTKQEDGTYMREI
+135 EVWTKQEDGTYLREI
-150 IMFDALYEISPVYT
+150 VMFDALYEISPVYT

-169 TSVSARCLEHVRKLE
+169 TSVSARCLEYVRNTE
-184 EQNMKEDEKDELEKD
+184 EQNMNEDDKVKQDELEKD
-199 KPQNEESKADES
+199 KPQNEESKANES
-211 KEQEKQKEQDKPV
+211 EEQEKQKEQDKPV
-224 ESVES
+224 ESTES
-229 ESCESKPDESKS
+229 KSCESEPDESKS
-241 CGDKPDESKS
+241 CG
-251 CGDKPDE
+251 
-258 TKSCGDKPD
+258 
-267 ECKSCDNEPD
+267 NEPD
-277 EPDEPCEGPQ
+277 EPKDEYKQMEEPQ
-287 CDKDDDYKENIS
+287 PDKDEDKKENIS

-305 KQFSLLKAINDIA
+305 KEFSLLKAINDIA
-318 NNNSLDAVS
+318 NNRSLDAAS
-327 RAVINAGAD
+327 QAVINAGAD

-352 VESRAAVTVTNEHDD
+352 VESRAAVTVTDDHDD
-367 VIEVQ
+367 VIEVE

-404 IMGAGNVTWEGEV
+404 IMGAGNVAWEGEV
-417 ASAKEA
+417 ASAQEA

-483 TTPAGIFYG
+483 TTPAGIFYD
-492 QTPKKITTFKDI
+492 QSPKIITTFKDI

-574 LAIGQWGSIDLVV
+574 LAIGQWGAIDLVV

>member
-1 MIIIKQIYTY
+1 
-11 KMEQNREIR
+11 MEQNREIR

-53 NPSALP
+53 SPSALP

-83 PNSLKLDLRDDG
+83 PNSLKLDLRNDG

-135 EVWTKQEDGTYMREI
+135 EVWTKQEDGTYLREI
-150 IMFDALYEISPVYT
+150 VMFDALYEISPVYT

-169 TSVSARCLEHVRKLE
+169 TSVSARCLEYVRNTE

-199 KPQNEESKADES
+199 NPQNEESKTNES
-211 KEQEKQKEQDKPV
+211 EEQEKQKEQDKPV
-224 ESVES
+224 ESAESKSYES
-229 ESCESKPDESKS
+229 EPDESKPDESKPDES
-241 CGDKPDESKS
+241 KACGVKPDESKS
-251 CGDKPDE
+251 
-258 TKSCGDKPD
+258 S
-267 ECKSCDNEPD
+267 DNEPD
-277 EPDEPCEGPQ
+277 EQDEPDEPD
-287 CDKDDDYKENIS
+287 DKDDDYKENIS

-318 NNNSLDAVS
+318 NNRSLDAAS
-327 RAVINAGAD
+327 QAVINAGAD

-352 VESRAAVTVTNEHDD
+352 VESRAAVTVTDEHDD
-367 VIEVQ
+367 VIEVE

-533 NMPKSSKSTQLVMEN
+533 NMAKSAKSTQLVMEN

-574 LAIGQWGSIDLVV
+574 LAIGQWGAIDLVV

-602 NAFFDAVTLRPEA
+602 NAFFDAITLRPEA
-615 FAFGTTQNG
+615 FAFGTTQTA